1 MKSHTNALHIY
12 LFLCKQGKKI
22 KIKKKN
28 DVFLHVTK
36 NDLAY

>member
-12 LFLCKQGKKI
+12 LFLCKQGKK
-22 KIKKKN
+22 KKKEN

-36 NDLAY
+36 IDLAY